1 VDPEKEGREN
11 HVLKSWF
18 LSLEGR
24 RHFLKLGSRSLRK
37 KYIDF
42 MDNKK
47 LKDVLKSF
55 GRKNHGYGSRSGFR
69 INHGSHLRK
78 G

>member
-1 VDPEKEGREN
+1 MDPEKEGREN

-37 KYIDF
+37 TYIDF
-42 MDNKK
+42 MNNKK
-47 LKDVLKSF
+47 I
-55 GRKNHGYGSRSGFR
+55 GRCVEKFWS
-69 INHGSHLRK
+69 
-78 G
+78 